1 MEQYTSEQALNGIL
15 NIITTVVNEHAQ
27 RQENAQS
34 NKNQTGDLIT
44 ELLRG
49 VAAGSS
55 QGVSLGSQVEALSK
69 GMSALKDAGITDN
82 DAKTVAGM
90 ISTLGDSIKSLEFTE
105 ANIDAVQSV
114 AQALVLLG
122 SIDEEIIDRKSVV

>member
-34 NKNQTGDLIT
+34 NRNQTGDLIT
-44 ELLRG
+44 ELLGG

-90 ISTLGDSIKSLEFTE
+90 ISTLGDSIKSLEFM
-105 ANIDAVQSV
+105 DFF
-114 AQALVLLG
+114 L
-122 SIDEEIIDRKSVV
+122 RKRP

>member
-44 ELLRG
+44 ELLGG
-49 VAAGSS
+49 VAAGS
-55 QGVSLGSQVEALSK
+55 
-69 GMSALKDAGITDN
+69 
-82 DAKTVAGM
+82 
-90 ISTLGDSIKSLEFTE
+90 
-105 ANIDAVQSV
+105 
-114 AQALVLLG
+114 
-122 SIDEEIIDRKSVV
+122 